1 MYHSARPNITCMVSL
16 KNSAV
21 NHLGYSLVR
30 LSKGWAGDG
39 GRSGSSQK
47 IKERRTNIIAIL
59 SVD

>member
-1 MYHSARPNITCMVSL
+1 MYGFI

-39 GRSGSSQK
+39 GGSGSSQE

-59 SVD
+59 SVG